1 MGYTNKDKRIVNV
14 GPKEKRRVRVL
25 RRRAEKREVNGEH
38 QRTAKRATRRGWWF
52 A

>member
-1 MGYTNKDKRIVNV
+1 MGYTNKDKRLVNV
-14 GPKEKRRVRVL
+14 TRAEKVSVRRL

-38 QRTAKRATRRGWWF
+38 ERTAQRARHRGWWF